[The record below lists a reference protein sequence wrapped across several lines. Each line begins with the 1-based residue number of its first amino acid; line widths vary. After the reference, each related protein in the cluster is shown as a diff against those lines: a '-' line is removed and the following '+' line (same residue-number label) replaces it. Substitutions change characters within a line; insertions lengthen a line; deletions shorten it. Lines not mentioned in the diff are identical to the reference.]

1 MDSVRDLLRPAALQ
15 SDDLTIL
22 EADLENAHHAKAIVS
37 LLDSYARE
45 PAGIGAPLRDSVK
58 QRLIPALRA
67 QPGALVLLAILR
79 KQPVGI
85 AVCLRSFSTFAAAP
99 VLNLHDL
106 AVLRSFSTF
115 AAAPVLNLHDLAVL
129 RSHRGLKIGRELL
142 RVVETKARALGCV
155 KMTLEARENNERALH
170 LYESA
175 GFSGRKSRSGAP
187 RTLFLEKSFRQDAVA
202 TPARGRRRPDAAA
215 PPQRSRPNPGS
226 PANPPPTQRGQP
238 QPPGARRSPSPRPPA
253 LPEPSQ
259 ERAGPRTPP
268 PPANRRTEQPAQPP
282 ANRNRSAP
290 HTPPPPA
297 IRREPLDPSRQ
308 SAKPAR
314 SQPHP
319 PHPRGNPT
327 NPRPDRETNPA
338 NRGLP
343 PRRRPRS

>member
-106 AVLRSFSTF
+106 AVLRSF
-115 AAAPVLNLHDLAVL
+115 
-129 RSHRGLKIGRELL
+129 RGLKIGRELL
-142 RVVETKARALGCV
+142 RVVETRARALGCV

-187 RTLFLEKSFRQDAVA
+187 RTLFLEKSFRQDAVS
-202 TPARGRRRPDAAA
+202 TPTRGRRRSDAAA

-253 LPEPSQ
+253 LPEPNQ
-259 ERAGPRTPP
+259 DRAGPRTPP
-268 PPANRRTEQPAQPP
+268 PPANRRTEQPAQPT